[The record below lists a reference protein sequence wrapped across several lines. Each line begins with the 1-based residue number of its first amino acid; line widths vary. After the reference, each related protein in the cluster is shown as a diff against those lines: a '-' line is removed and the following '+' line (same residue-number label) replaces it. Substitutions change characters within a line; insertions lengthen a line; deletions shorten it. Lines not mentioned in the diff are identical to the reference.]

1 MCSKMGDVKIEYYSD
16 ADLRIGQWVNVYGRK
31 FLLCECDKFTQ
42 EYYQQKYGIRKLH
55 LIS

>member
-1 MCSKMGDVKIEYYSD
+1 MCSKMGEVKIEYYSD